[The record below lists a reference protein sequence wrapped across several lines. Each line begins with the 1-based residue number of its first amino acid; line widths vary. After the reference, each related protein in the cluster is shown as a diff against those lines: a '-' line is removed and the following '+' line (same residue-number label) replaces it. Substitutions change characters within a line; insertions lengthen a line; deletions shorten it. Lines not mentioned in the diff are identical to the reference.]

1 MEGDDGPGHLQV
13 TGWLRCWLAD
23 GLADGLDDGM
33 VGHVKLGEVEV
44 A

>member
-23 GLADGLDDGM
+23 GLADGM
-33 VGHVKLGEVEV
+33 VGHVKLGKVEV